1 MLPINYA
8 FRHNCKS
15 KPLRHNNELMIR
27 ICKIVMCDLHFPWLF
42 LSIRSLRGQL
52 CTEVCSYI
60 KIDLRCD
67 VRRGW
72 RGWRGGDGGGGGC
85 NGGSIPGREK
95 LHQGTLQ
102 NPHTTSTQR
111 SFLLSH
117 NGDLSS
123 SHSASSVLF
132 ITKLDVIVTCNKDPD
147 LCTSQTA
154 PVTFSPSVQRVT
166 DSMPREF
173 HMQRRSAHL

>member
-1 MLPINYA
+1 MLQINYA
-8 FRHNCKS
+8 FRDNCKS

-42 LSIRSLRGQL
+42 LSIQSLRGQT
-52 CTEVCSYI
+52 CTEVCSDI
-60 KIDLRCD
+60 KIDLRGD
-67 VRRGW
+67 VRRGC
-72 RGWRGGDGGGGGC
+72 GGGC
-85 NGGSIPGREK
+85 GGGSIPGREK
-95 LHQGTLQ
+95 LHRGTLQ

-117 NGDLSS
+117 NGDLHS

-132 ITKLDVIVTCNKDPD
+132 ITKLDVIVTYNKDPD
-147 LCTSQTA
+147 LRTSQTA

-173 HMQRRSAHL
+173 RRSAHL